1 MPGYQPQLEK
11 TKIAGSISNRGKA
24 SVNAVRTP
32 LGVYTKQVSE
42 AVGSRWNYYV
52 AQHRDLYPIGAVK
65 LIFKIDRQG
74 KVQDLQIIENN
85 SNSVFANMCEQ
96 CVREAEFAP
105 PPPDVIEAMKNE
117 TLEIPFSFT
126 LY

>member
-1 MPGYQPQLEK
+1 LEK
-11 TKIAGSISNRGKA
+11 TKIEGSISNRGKA

-42 AVGSRWNYYV
+42 AVGSRWYYYV
-52 AQHRDLYPIGAVK
+52 GQHRDLYPVGGVK
-65 LIFKIDRQG
+65 LVFKIDRQG
-74 KVQDLQIIENN
+74 KVRDLRIIENS

-96 CVREAEFAP
+96 CVREAELAP

-117 TLEIPFSFT
+117 TLEVPFTFT